1 MNMKKCFFVSGL
13 VITLAISA
21 CSSEAPETKNTA
33 TPESGP
39 EAGIPEAQLTEPGM
53 AQGDV
58 VSGKVLET
66 LAAGGYTYVHLDRG
80 TEQSWVAIPASEV
93 TVGEE
98 VQLVVSMMMPNF
110 QSKTLNRTF
119 DELIFSSGFAQPQEG
134 TVPPVGMTEGKGS
147 FADAVQG
154 ETAHL
159 TGFGGDMGLTGSSKA
174 VMPLASDIKIDKA
187 EGENSY
193 TIGELYAKSTGLN
206 GKTVS
211 VKGKVVKIS
220 PRIMGTNWIH
230 LQDGSGDPAQSTH
243 DLVVTTDQMPQKD
256 EIITVTGP
264 LTADKDFGSGYR
276 YAVIIENATISQ

>member
-13 VITLAISA
+13 AITLAVSA
-21 CSSEAPETKNTA
+21 CSNETPETKNAA

-39 EAGIPEAQLTEPGM
+39 AAGTPEAHLSEPGM

-66 LAAGGYTYVHLDRG
+66 LAAGGYTYVHLDRE
-80 TEQSWVAIPASEV
+80 TEKSWVAMPAAEV
-93 TVGEE
+93 AVGDE

-119 DELIFSSGFAQPQEG
+119 DELIFSSGFAQPQGG
-134 TVPPVGMTEGKGS
+134 TVSPVGMTEGKGS

-154 ETAHL
+154 ETSHL
-159 TGFGGDMGLTGSSKA
+159 AELGADMGLTGSSKA
-174 VMPLASDIKIDKA
+174 VVPLETNVKVNKA

-193 TIGELYAKSTGLN
+193 TVGELYAKSAELN
-206 GKTVS
+206 GKTVN
-211 VKGKVVKIS
+211 VKGKVMKVS

-243 DLVVTTDQMPQKD
+243 DLVVTTDQMPQKG
-256 EIITVTGP
+256 EIITATGP

-276 YAVIIENATISQ
+276 YAVIIENAAISQ